1 MTSYFFFLS
10 ICCYVLLRYIVER
23 AQNKLVPVIAVIN
36 SRSINLSIFFSLITV
51 NKTKLLVIL
60 GD

>member
-1 MTSYFFFLS
+1 MTSYFFYPF
-10 ICCYVLLRYIVER
+10 VVTFYIVER

-36 SRSINLSIFFSLITV
+36 SRSINLSVFFSLVTV